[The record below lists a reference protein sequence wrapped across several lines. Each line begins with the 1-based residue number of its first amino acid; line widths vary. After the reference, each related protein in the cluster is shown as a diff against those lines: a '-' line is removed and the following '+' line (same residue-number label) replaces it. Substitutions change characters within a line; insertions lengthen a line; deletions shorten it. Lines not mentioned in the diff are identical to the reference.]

1 MEEYKITGEML
12 RDMILSA
19 ASLLEKNKE
28 ALNSLNVFP
37 VPDGDT
43 GTNMTLTMMSAVK
56 EINGV
61 ADLTVNN
68 VAQALALGSLKGAR
82 GNSGVILSQL
92 FRGFA
97 KACVGIN
104 EEMTPSDFAAGLKL
118 GVECAYK
125 AVMKPK
131 EGTILTVARS
141 MADSAVEKENAS
153 IMELLDYVLT
163 EGEKTLIKTPDML
176 PVLKEAGVVDAGGK
190 GLLIIYSGYSAALC
204 GNQISIDFENVS
216 PSVSEV
222 TESKNADIEFGYCT
236 EFFIKQLKD
245 GIKLKNVDDF
255 RERLATIGDCVLVVG
270 DLTLVKVHVH
280 TNDPDKALCEAL
292 KLGDLSGIKIDNMR
306 EQHNEIIEEFKTT
319 ERKVPQKE
327 IAVVSIAAGEG
338 ICAILKELGVDLLVE
353 GGQTMNPSAH
363 DIATAVNSVPSQNVI
378 ILPNNKN
385 IILAAT
391 QAKSLTEKN
400 IQVVPSTSIPQGIS
414 AMMAFNTELSFDE
427 NTQKMTSALS
437 KVKTGVV
444 TQAVRDSSVNSRN
457 IKKDEYIGIFES
469 NIVVNLPKLDSTP
482 MELLSKMV
490 DEDDCVITGF
500 YGEDVCEEDA
510 NKLLQELQKAFPDCD
525 VDMQPG
531 GQPVYM
537 YIFAVE

>member
-19 ASLLEKNKE
+19 ASLLEENKE

-56 EINGV
+56 EINSV
-61 ADLTVNN
+61 TDVTVHN

-92 FRGFA
+92 FRGFTQ
-97 KACVGIN
+97 ACTGLN
-104 EEMTPSDFAAGLKL
+104 DMTTADFAAGLRL

-141 MADSAVEKENAS
+141 MADAAVESEDEGVLN
-153 IMELLDYVLT
+153 LLDNVLR

-176 PVLKEAGVVDAGGK
+176 SVLKEAGVVDAGGK
-190 GLLIIYSGYSAALC
+190 GLLIIYSGYKAALN
-204 GNQISIDFENVS
+204 GNQISIDFESMAPQNN
-216 PSVSEV
+216 EV
-222 TESKNADIEFGYCT
+222 VESSNAEIEFGYCT
-236 EFFIKQLKD
+236 EFFIKQLRQ
-245 GIKLKNVDDF
+245 GIKLKDVDDF
-255 RERLATIGDCVLVVG
+255 REKLSNIGDCVLVVG
-270 DLTLVKVHVH
+270 DLMLVKVHVH
-280 TNDPDKALCEAL
+280 TNEPDKALNEAL
-292 KLGDLSGIKIDNMR
+292 KLGSLSGIKIDNMR
-306 EQHNEIIEEFKTT
+306 EQHNEIIGDFKKK
-319 ERKVPQKE
+319 EKEIPQKD

-363 DIATAVNSVPSQNVI
+363 DIATAVDSVPSQNVI

-391 QAKSLTEKN
+391 QAKSLTGKN
-400 IQVVPSTSIPQGIS
+400 IEVVPSKSIPQGIS
-414 AMMAFNTELSFDE
+414 AMMAFNPELKLDE
-427 NTQKMTSALS
+427 NAEKMTKALS
-437 KVKTGVV
+437 NVKTGVV
-444 TQAVRDSSVNSRN
+444 TQAIRDSGMNGRD
-457 IKKDEYIGIFES
+457 IKKDEFIGIFES
-469 NIVVNLPKLDSTP
+469 KIVVNKPELDSIPT
-482 MELLSKMV
+482 ELLSQMV

-500 YGEDVCEEDA
+500 FGENVNEDDAKELLEEIQD
-510 NKLLQELQKAFPDCD
+510 KFPDCD
-525 VDMQPG
+525 VDMQCG